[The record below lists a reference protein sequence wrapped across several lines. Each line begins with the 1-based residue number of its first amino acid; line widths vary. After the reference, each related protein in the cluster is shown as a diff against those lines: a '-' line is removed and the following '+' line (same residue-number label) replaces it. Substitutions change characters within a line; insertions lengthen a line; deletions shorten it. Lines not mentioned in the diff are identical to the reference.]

1 MLSKLASAK
10 YCKLFLHNNLLYI
23 IHSGKTWLTEK
34 RLVTPDLISKHLER
48 KITIGLQ
55 PSKPDGTVKWLAI
68 DFDAHN
74 DEPKEEL
81 QENVIKTKENLTKLN
96 IDSHIEQS
104 GRGYHLWIFFEKPIL
119 RENIEDFIKK
129 FVYHSAEIYA
139 GKTKIRIPLGSY
151 QKDKSI
157 FCGFLD
163 ENFTLIENQEK
174 YLLNIKPTSLDTI
187 KEAKKRVK
195 ADNLILNI
203 KPVSK
208 DKKRKVTTNF
218 KWYIKFDKEKKNIPK
233 KPEIDK
239 NKIIGI
245 TTNAKHKFILQ
256 LLLDMNLSP
265 REIRNMRI
273 KDIRIEEQILE
284 IAERK
289 GNKRKM
295 MLIPGHLINSFKENI
310 ADKEQN
316 DLLLMSNRDK
326 PYSLRTIVKIKE
338 NKVKK
343 LAPRNK

>member
-1 MLSKLASAK
+1 MNQKILQK
-10 YCKLFLHNNLLYI
+10 YQNLLLHNTTLYI
-23 IHSGKTWLTEK
+23 IHTGRTWLTEK
-34 RLVTPDLISKHLER
+34 KEVTPALIQKHLER
-48 KITIGLQ
+48 KITIGIQ
-55 PSKPDGTVKWLAI
+55 PQRDDRTVKWAAI

-74 DEPKEEL
+74 EEPIEEI
-81 QENVIKTKENLTKLN
+81 QENVIKTKQNLTKLN

-104 GRGYHLWIFFEKPIL
+104 GRGYHLWIFFENPIL
-119 RENIEDFIKK
+119 RKNIEDFIKK

-163 ENFTLIENQEK
+163 ENFNLIENQEE
-174 YLLNIKPTSLDTI
+174 YLLNIKQTSLETI

-218 KWYIKFDKEKKNIPK
+218 KWFIKFDKEKKNIPK

-239 NKIIGI
+239 SKIIGI
-245 TTNAKHKFILQ
+245 TTNSKHKFILQ

-265 REIRNMRI
+265 REIRNI
-273 KDIRIEEQILE
+273 KIKEIRLEEQILE

-295 MLIPGHLINSFKENI
+295 LLIPGHLINSFKENM
-310 ADKEQN
+310 ANKEQN
-316 DLLLMSNRDK
+316 DLLLMSNRGK
-326 PYSLRTIVKIKE
+326 PYNLRTIFKIKE

-343 LAPRNK
+343 LAPEK